1 MSSRGRRQNPPPVRC
16 SATAQR
22 TGDQCERWAV
32 PGRLQCK
39 LHGAYAG
46 RGGKAVAEERAAGT
60 ITLAEMMANNP
71 GRPVWEVILDSIRTV
86 DVLAQAAAQDVAQ
99 GRVTTAEGIERVAG
113 LARSAHAMAASAVA
127 TKALD
132 MATQVPR
139 QWEAVASDR
148 VAVLLLEWIGLPS
161 GRAVIEAIKAALG
174 DMDLND
180 SRPAP
185 RPDGPPFLALV
196 TQAQAA
202 ALAPRLGLAAG
213 DLTTWFSRVAD
224 AVADGRPVPA
234 LPGAP
239 IAALP
244 AAEGSEGSERSEPLS
259 SNLPWNTTPVV
270 TAESKARVP
279 HGEAGPEPSDR
290 SDPSD
295 PPAAEPEVLT
305 LHGQAQAQA
314 EEPEV
319 VDAELVDEPEPER
332 QPSRIFDEERRIYV
346 RNPKYVR
353 RASGSSGV
361 TTLGYRGGQPTMP
374 ATRLSY

>member
-1 MSSRGRRQNPPPVRC
+1 MSSRGRRQNPPPVKC
-16 SATAQR
+16 SAESKR
-22 TGDQCERWAV
+22 TGKKCGRYAV
-32 PGRLQCK
+32 PGRLHCPN
-39 LHGAYAG
+39 HGAYAG
-46 RGGKAVAEERAAGT
+46 PAGRAVAEERAAGT
-60 ITLAEMMANNP
+60 IILAEMMANDPN
-71 GRPVWEVILDSIRTV
+71 RPVWEIILDSIRTV
-86 DVLAQAAAQDVAQ
+86 DVLARAARDDVAQ

-161 GRAVIEAIKAALG
+161 GPAVIEAIKAALG

-202 ALAPRLGLAAG
+202 ELAPRLGLAAG
-213 DLTTWFSRVAD
+213 DLTAWFSQVAQ
-224 AVADGRPVPA
+224 AVADGRPVPN

-239 IAALP
+239 VAALP
-244 AAEGSEGSERSEPLS
+244 AAPVAPLPEPAPEPPSHDSKVAGSGDEEPEPQVSEPA
-259 SNLPWNTTPVV
+259 PPVAAQ
-270 TAESKARVP
+270 TMLAALAEAAR
-279 HGEAGPEPSDR
+279 S
-290 SDPSD
+290 
-295 PPAAEPEVLT
+295 LT

-319 VDAELVDEPEPER
+319 VDAELIEPEPEAER
-332 QPSRIFDEERRIYV
+332 QPSRIFDPVRRIYV

-361 TTLGYRGGQPTMP
+361 TALGYRGGQPTMP
-374 ATRLSY
+374 TTRLSF

>member
-1 MSSRGRRQNPPPVRC
+1 MSDQRRRRNPPPVKC
-16 SATAQR
+16 SGTAKHTGKACQHYAMPGAT
-22 TGDQCERWAV
+22 TCKHHGGLG
-32 PGRLQCK
+32 GR
-39 LHGAYAG
+39 A
-46 RGGKAVAEERAAGT
+46 GKAVAEERAAGT

-161 GRAVIEAIKAALG
+161 GPAVIEAIKAALG

-202 ALAPRLGLAAG
+202 ELAPRLGLAAG
-213 DLTTWFSRVAD
+213 DLTTWFSRVAQ
-224 AVADGRPVPA
+224 AVADGRPVPG

-239 IAALP
+239 VAALP
-244 AAEGSEGSERSEPLS
+244 VAPAPEPPGHDSKVAGSGDEEPEPQVSEPA
-259 SNLPWNTTPVV
+259 PPVAAQTV
-270 TAESKARVP
+270 LAALAEAARP
-279 HGEAGPEPSDR
+279 
-290 SDPSD
+290 
-295 PPAAEPEVLT
+295 LT
-305 LHGQAQAQA
+305 LHSQAQA

-319 VDAELVDEPEPER
+319 VDAELIEPEPEAER
-332 QPSRIFDEERRIYV
+332 QPSRIFDPVRRIYV

-361 TTLGYRGGQPTMP
+361 TTLGHRGDQPTMP
-374 ATRLSY
+374 TSRLSY